1 MKLAVC
7 SLVLALLSVQ
17 ARGDEVQ
24 FTNGDKLSGKIV
36 KLDAGK
42 LTVDSAV
49 AGKVEVKWAD
59 IATLASDEPVTLVLD
74 DGQVVNDKL
83 VAAEPGNVTAGG
95 ETIQLASTAKVNP
108 EPVQWHGNALIAA
121 RFDRGNTVGDNFD
134 GSADAVRRSELD
146 RITLGA
152 GYSAAEA
159 QDADQTGKHATRS
172 RAFGMTQYDYFFQPQ
187 LYGYGNVR
195 AEKDRFADLNLR
207 LTTGL
212 GVGYQWFDTE
222 TLKFNT
228 EGGISYI
235 SEHLHD
241 SPDNNYA
248 AVRFAW
254 NLDWIF
260 YSGVTFFQYTR
271 WYPSLQALDDQLIE
285 TQTGLRYKLW
295 GNFFGESKI
304 LWTWDTTPAEGKKQ
318 KDLTYIIGIGYG
330 F

>member
-7 SLVLALLSVQ
+7 TLVLALLAVE

-24 FTNGDKLSGKIV
+24 FANGDKLTGKIV
-36 KLDAGK
+36 KLDGGK
-42 LTVDSAV
+42 LTVDSTV
-49 AGKVEVKWAD
+49 AGKIEVKWAD
-59 IATLASDEPVTLVLD
+59 IATMSTDEPVTIVLD
-74 DGQVVNDKL
+74 NGQYVTQKLDASKPGEVN
-83 VAAEPGNVTAGG
+83 AGG
-95 ETIQLASTAKVNP
+95 ETIALATAAKVNP

-134 GSADAVRRSELD
+134 GSLDAVRRSETD
-146 RITLGA
+146 RITFGA
-152 GYSAAEA
+152 GYSASEN

-172 RAFGMTQYDYFFQPQ
+172 KAFGSTQYDYFFQPQ
-187 LYGYGNVR
+187 LYGYGNLR

-212 GVGYQWFDTE
+212 GVGYQWFDTD

-228 EGGISYI
+228 EGGVSYI
-235 SEHLHD
+235 SEHLHGSED
-241 SPDNNYA
+241 LNYA
-248 AVRFAW
+248 ALRFAW
-254 NLDWIF
+254 NLDWIV
-260 YSGVTFFQYTR
+260 YSGLTFFQYTR

-318 KDLTYIIGIGYG
+318 KDLTYIVGIGYG